1 MMAIVQPQPTAPP
14 AIPAQAAVASLAA
27 PLGIVLVNWNRW
39 ADTIE
44 CLESVLRSTIPVR
57 IVIVDN
63 GSTDGSLDKIAAWA
77 NGEQPVVPVSEAMA
91 RFSQPECPKPIPFV
105 RLSAE
110 EMQRPDAVA
119 KTVLTLVDAGANLG
133 FAGGNNAGLRLLLAV
148 PGIKWFWLLN
158 NDTVIEPNAAEA
170 LVRRM
175 VTTHNVGMC
184 GTVVRYYHKPDT
196 IQALN
201 GHRFNVWSGQS
212 QGIGAKQPIDT
223 PFDPKRV
230 VAQTDFVLGASLAV
244 SRRFLETIG
253 PMEDR
258 YFLYYEEIDWAA
270 RNDRRFAIGFAHGAI
285 IYHKEG
291 GTIGSSGQPGARSLG
306 SEYWLTRSRLAFI
319 RRNRPILL
327 PWHWL
332 VTLSLIA
339 RRLLQRQ
346 FRKATAI
353 TRALFGMGPAS

>member
-1 MMAIVQPQPTAPP
+1 MTKIAPTIAP
-14 AIPAQAAVASLAA
+14 AIGSPGSSASIAA

-63 GSTDGSLDKIAAWA
+63 GSTDGSLDRIAAWA
-77 NGEQPVVPVSEAMA
+77 NGEQPVVPINENMA
-91 RFSQPECPKPIPFV
+91 RFSQPPCPKPIPFD
-105 RLSAE
+105 RLTLDEA
-110 EMQRPDAVA
+110 QRPDAAA
-119 KTVLTLVDAGANLG
+119 KQLITLVDAGTNLG
-133 FAGGNNAGLRLLLAV
+133 FAGGNNAGLRLLLAI
-148 PGIKWFWLLN
+148 PTIQWFWLLN
-158 NDTVIEPNAAEA
+158 NDSVIEPSAAEA

-175 VTTHNVGMC
+175 ATTHAIGMC
-184 GTVVRYYHKPDT
+184 GTIVRFYHRPD
-196 IQALN
+196 IVQALN
-201 GHRFNVWSGQS
+201 GHRFNIWSGQS
-212 QGIGAKQPIDT
+212 QGIGTNQPIST

-230 VAQTDFVLGASLAV
+230 VDQTDFVLGASLGV

-270 RNDRRFAIGFAHGAI
+270 RNDRRFSIGFAHGATV
-285 IYHKEG
+285 YHKEG
-291 GTIGSSGQPGARSLG
+291 GSIGSSGQPGARSLG

-332 VTLSLIA
+332 VTLSLIF

-353 TRALFGMGPAS
+353 ARALFGFGPSS

>member
-1 MMAIVQPQPTAPP
+1 MAIVQPQPTAPP
-14 AIPAQAAVASLAA
+14 AIAGPTGVASLAA

-44 CLESVLRSTIPVR
+44 CLESLLRSTIPVR
-57 IVIVDN
+57 IVVVDN

-77 NGEQPVVPVSEAMA
+77 NGEQPAVPVNESMA
-91 RFSQPECPKPIPFV
+91 RFSQPACPKPIPCA
-105 RLSAE
+105 RLSPDDL
-110 EMQRPDAVA
+110 QRPDAAA
-119 KTVLTLVDAGANLG
+119 KHVLTLVDAGANLG
-133 FAGGNNAGLRLLLAV
+133 FAGGNNAGLRLLLAI
-148 PGIKWFWLLN
+148 PGIQWFWLLN
-158 NDTVIEPNAAEA
+158 NDTVIEANAAEA

-175 VTTHNVGMC
+175 ATTHNVGMC

-212 QGIGAKQPIDT
+212 QGIGSKQPITT

-244 SRRFLETIG
+244 SRKFLETIG

-332 VTLSLIA
+332 VTLSLIF

-346 FRKATAI
+346 FRKAKAI
-353 TRALFGMGPAS
+353 TRALFGIGPSD

>member
-1 MMAIVQPQPTAPP
+1 MSKSIPNAPAAIGGQ
-14 AIPAQAAVASLAA
+14 INAASIAS

-57 IVIVDN
+57 IVVVDN
-63 GSTDGSLDKIAAWA
+63 GSNDGSLDRIAAWA
-77 NGEQPVVPVSEAMA
+77 NGEQAVVPISEAMA
-91 RFSQPECPKPIPFV
+91 RFSQPPCPKPIPFA
-105 RLSAE
+105 RLSVDDL
-110 EMQRPDAVA
+110 QKPDAA
-119 KTVLTLVDAGANLG
+119 ARQILTLVDAGTNLG
-133 FAGGNNAGLRLLLAV
+133 FAGGNNAGLRLLLAI
-148 PGIKWFWLLN
+148 PAIQRFWLLN

-175 VTTHNVGMC
+175 MATHDVGMC
-184 GTVVRYYHKPDT
+184 GTIVRYYHKPD
-196 IQALN
+196 IVQALN
-201 GHRFNVWSGQS
+201 GHRFNIWSGQS
-212 QGIGAKQPIDT
+212 QGIGNNKPIST

-230 VAQTDFVLGASLAV
+230 VDQTDFVVGASLAV

-258 YFLYYEEIDWAA
+258 YFLYFEEIDWAA
-270 RNDRRFAIGFAHGAI
+270 RNDRRFTIGFAHGATVF
-285 IYHKEG
+285 HKEG
-291 GTIGSSGQPGARSLG
+291 GSIGSSGQPGARSLG

-332 VTLSLIA
+332 VTLSLIF

-346 FRKATAI
+346 FRKAREI
-353 TRALFGMGPAS
+353 TRALFGLGPSS

>member
-1 MMAIVQPQPTAPP
+1 MAIVQPQPTAPP
-14 AIPAQAAVASLAA
+14 AIAGQTNVASLAA

-57 IVIVDN
+57 IVVVDN

-77 NGEQPVVPVSEAMA
+77 NGEQPVVPVSESMG
-91 RFSQPECPKPIPFV
+91 RFSQPECPKPIPFA
-105 RLSAE
+105 RLTAD

-119 KTVLTLVDAGANLG
+119 KHVLTLVDAGANLG

-148 PGIKWFWLLN
+148 PGIQWFWLLN
-158 NDTVIEPNAAEA
+158 NDTVIEANAAEA

-175 VTTHNVGMC
+175 VTTHNIGMC

-212 QGIGAKQPIDT
+212 QGIGAKQPITT

-332 VTLSLIA
+332 VTLSLIF

-346 FRKATAI
+346 FRKAKAI
-353 TRALFGMGPAS
+353 TRALFGMGPSS

>member
-1 MMAIVQPQPTAPP
+1 MTMIKSAPSAP
-14 AIPAQAAVASLAA
+14 AAVGPQFGTPSLAA

-57 IVIVDN
+57 IVVVDN
-63 GSTDGSLDKIAAWA
+63 GSDDGSLDRIAAWA
-77 NGEQPVVPVSEAMA
+77 NGEQPVVPISEKMA
-91 RFSQPECPKPIPFV
+91 RFSQPVCPKPIPFD
-105 RLSAE
+105 RLTIDDV
-110 EMQRPDAVA
+110 QQPDAAA
-119 KTVLTLVDAGANLG
+119 KKVLTLVDAGSNLG
-133 FAGGNNAGLRLLLAV
+133 FAGGNNAGLRLLLAI
-148 PGIKWFWLLN
+148 PGIQWFWLLN
-158 NDTVIEPNAAEA
+158 NDTVIEANAAEA

-175 VTTHNVGMC
+175 VTTHDVGMC
-184 GTVVRYYHKPDT
+184 GTVVRFYHRPDT

-201 GHRFNVWSGQS
+201 GHRFNIWSGQS
-212 QGIGAKQPIDT
+212 QGIGANQPISM

-230 VAQTDFVLGASLAV
+230 VDQTDFVLGASLAV
-244 SRRFLETIG
+244 SRPFLETVG

-270 RNDRRFAIGFAHGAI
+270 RNDRRFKMAFAHGAI
-285 IYHKEG
+285 VYHKEG
-291 GTIGSSGQPGARSLG
+291 GSIGSSGRPGARSLG

-332 VTLSLIA
+332 VTLSLIF

-346 FRKATAI
+346 FRKAKAI
-353 TRALFGMGPAS
+353 TRALFGLGPPK

>member
-1 MMAIVQPQPTAPP
+1 MTMIKSAPSSS
-14 AIPAQAAVASLAA
+14 AAVGPQIGTPSLAA

-57 IVIVDN
+57 IVVVDN
-63 GSTDGSLDKIAAWA
+63 GSDDGSLDRIAAWA
-77 NGEQPVVPVSEAMA
+77 NGEQAVVPISEKMA
-91 RFSQPECPKPIPFV
+91 RFSQPTCPKPIPFDRFTMDDV
-105 RLSAE
+105 
-110 EMQRPDAVA
+110 QRPETAA
-119 KTVLTLVDAGANLG
+119 KKVLTLVDSRANLG

-148 PGIKWFWLLN
+148 PGIQWFWLLN
-158 NDTVIEPNAAEA
+158 NDSVIEPNAAEA

-175 VTTHNVGMC
+175 VTTHDVGMC
-184 GTVVRYYHKPDT
+184 GTVVRFYHRPDT

-201 GHRFNVWSGQS
+201 GHRYNIWSGQS
-212 QGIGAKQPIDT
+212 QGIGNNQPITT

-230 VAQTDFVLGASLAV
+230 VDQTDFVLGASLAV
-244 SRRFLETIG
+244 SRPFLETVG

-270 RNDRRFAIGFAHGAI
+270 RNDRRFKIAFAHGAI
-285 IYHKEG
+285 VYHKEG
-291 GTIGSSGQPGARSLG
+291 GSIGSSGRPGARSLG

-319 RRNRPILL
+319 RRNRPIML

-332 VTLSLIA
+332 VTLSLIF

-346 FRKATAI
+346 FRKAAAI
-353 TRALFGMGPAS
+353 TRAMFGLGPAS